1 MAKLAMCSVRVDG
14 TAGACPCADCST
26 AAFARQSGRVAMNGD
41 GVGLE
46 KGEGGGGTWP
56 DMCGDG
62 FRRTPMKLGLFK
74 SLWVGIRVSG
84 SLMA

>member
-1 MAKLAMCSVRVDG
+1 MG
-14 TAGACPCADCST
+14 
-26 AAFARQSGRVAMNGD
+26 GD

-74 SLWVGIRVSG
+74 SLWVGIRVLG